1 MAQGKFKKAT
11 VKSNKGVENIKQRS
25 IHRTLK
31 QQEKA
36 KVRQKNAEKI
46 NCIKKVVNANL
57 MVNMNKS
64 IEKNLHSQASQH
76 EGKSFNIING
86 KN

>member
-1 MAQGKFKKAT
+1 MAQGKFKKVAT
-11 VKSNKGVENIKQRS
+11 KSSKGVENIKQRS

-36 KVRQKNAEKI
+36 KARQSNPEKI
-46 NCIKKVVNANL
+46 NSIKKIVNANL
-57 MVNMNKS
+57 MVSMNKS
-64 IEKNLHSQASQH
+64 IEKSLHSQASQH